1 MPVSPIDYG
10 RYGHQDMVRVFTE
23 EFRHSLWLD
32 IEATV
37 AEVQAEIGLIPEDA
51 AMEIKQV
58 AKPEIVT
65 LSRTKK
71 IEAKTR
77 HDVAALI
84 EAIVEKCKGTG
95 ARWVHY
101 GLTSNDIKDT
111 ALGLQIKAAFEVIV
125 PQVDRLCRAIANSA
139 EETSELVAVGRSHG
153 QHGVPI
159 TYGIRFAVWLDEVRR
174 HMTRLVHAKSNA
186 VVGKI
191 AGATGSH
198 AAIGLRGIDLQNKV
212 LSRLGLGTPIATTQ
226 IVQRDRH
233 AEVVLTLANL
243 AGSIDKIAT
252 NFRSLQRTELA
263 ETYEPYAKEKQ
274 IGSSAMPHK
283 RNPIICEKICG
294 LSRLVRGL
302 VNPALESI
310 VSWEERDI
318 SHSSTERFVIPQS
331 FILVDYIVREMTRV
345 IEDLTIDID
354 AVKRNL
360 ELSKSSILSEY
371 VMTSLIRAGLDRPT
385 AHKKMRNLS
394 ANAQKHGRNLI
405 ETAYADPELKTLLSD
420 TKLDVEDYYNS
431 IREVS
436 REIVNNAIYAFRSK

>member
-1 MPVSPIDYG
+1 
-10 RYGHQDMVRVFTE
+10 
-23 EFRHSLWLD
+23 
-32 IEATV
+32 
-37 AEVQAEIGLIPEDA
+37 
-51 AMEIKQV
+51 
-58 AKPEIVT
+58 
-65 LSRTKK
+65 
-71 IEAKTR
+71 
-77 HDVAALI
+77 
-84 EAIVEKCKGTG
+84 
-95 ARWVHY
+95 
-101 GLTSNDIKDT
+101 
-111 ALGLQIKAAFEVIV
+111 
-125 PQVDRLCRAIANSA
+125 
-139 EETSELVAVGRSHG
+139 
-153 QHGVPI
+153 
-159 TYGIRFAVWLDEVRR
+159 
-174 HMTRLVHAKSNA
+174 MTRLVHAKSNA